1 MINQLPGVSFTNN
14 DPFGSAGGTLVIRG
28 FDNSRIAETF
38 DGMPLNDT
46 GNYAIFSNQMLDS
59 ELIKQ
64 VNVSLGSTDVD
75 TPDRGGLGQH
85 RRLPD
90 PHARSS
96 ISALRLEGSYGWFDG
111 GQYFRTFGVLD
122 TGEFGPFGTRA
133 FASASMATNDNVYG
147 HRGIIY
153 KQQYNARIYQPLGNN
168 GDFISLAI
176 HYNQNRNNF
185 FGSLP
190 LRQDTIQCQ
199 PVAGRL
205 PRRSRPAPRRAW
217 PARHEPTASRST
229 RDERDYTIARCLTN
243 QVARPGVAD
252 VANTCGSEFEERL
265 NPSDT
270 GNVRMQSR
278 FTLADGLVLTV
289 DPSFQWV
296 KANGGGTVVAQEG
309 LRDVNPGRRHR
320 HGERLRRRRSPPA
333 NSSCQ
338 IGYLAGIPFFGRDL
352 NGDGDRLDTV
362 RVLAPSQTRT
372 HRWGVSASLRWDI
385 TPTQTVRVAYRS
397 TTAGTARPARPA
409 CCRSTASRSTPFRT
423 STRSSPPMATSSRS
437 ATAFRSPC
445 STRSPA
451 NIAAS
456 SSTAG

>member
-1 MINQLPGVSFTNN
+1 
-14 DPFGSAGGTLVIRG
+14 
-28 FDNSRIAETF
+28 
-38 DGMPLNDT
+38 
-46 GNYAIFSNQMLDS
+46 
-59 ELIKQ
+59 
-64 VNVSLGSTDVD
+64 
-75 TPDRGGLGQH
+75 
-85 RRLPD
+85 
-90 PHARSS
+90 
-96 ISALRLEGSYGWFDG
+96 
-111 GQYFRTFGVLD
+111 
-122 TGEFGPFGTRA
+122 
-133 FASASMATNDNVYG
+133 MATNDNVYG

-153 KQQYNARIYQPLGNN
+153 KQQYNARIYQPIGNN

-199 PVAGRL
+199 PVTGQTAAQIATCT
-205 PRRSRPAPRRAW
+205 APRFAG
-217 PARHEPTASRST
+217 PTAINRFPLNG
-229 RDERDYTIARCLTN
+229 DERDYTIARCQTN

-252 VANTCGSEFEERL
+252 AANTCGSEFEERL

-309 LRDVNPGRRHR
+309 LRDVNPAGGTASR
-320 HGERLRRRRSPPA
+320 ECCASALSPPA

-362 RVLAPSQTRT
+362 RVLAPSTTRT
-372 HRWGVSASLRWDI
+372 HRWGVTASLR
-385 TPTQTVRVAYRS
+385 
-397 TTAGTARPARPA
+397 
-409 CCRSTASRSTPFRT
+409 
-423 STRSSPPMATSSRS
+423 
-437 ATAFRSPC
+437 
-445 STRSPA
+445 
-451 NIAAS
+451 
-456 SSTAG
+456 